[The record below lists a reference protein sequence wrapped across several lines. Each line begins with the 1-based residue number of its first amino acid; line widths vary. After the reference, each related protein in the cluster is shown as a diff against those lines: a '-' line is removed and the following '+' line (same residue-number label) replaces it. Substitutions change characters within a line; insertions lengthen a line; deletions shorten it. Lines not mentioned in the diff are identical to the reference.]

1 MINDRDTFDPLNP
14 KHRATLLAELAV
26 YAPES
31 AQDAAGAPAAPAG
44 PANAARDLEALARC
58 LPALVGGA
66 MPIVRIPG
74 GQSAGSPAEH
84 VQPYLAGARRALRR
98 LAWLRSQEIG
108 YGHVLVLLAAYVL
121 RGEDQRPEGW
131 EVALRT
137 LLLPGALQP
146 SRGAELRAAAV
157 LGARMLAAS
166 VDAYSAAHEADSDG
180 RWLEADLDLITRRM
194 AEARAGRAPVAPPP
208 PSCRAL
214 RVGAWVT
221 ERGCY
226 SADAPSE
233 CAWPRVRRCAQ
244 PESPTWALL
253 RAVAA

>member
-1 MINDRDTFDPLNP
+1 MTHRDTFDPLNP
-14 KHRATLLAELAV
+14 KHRAALLAELAA
-26 YAPES
+26 YAP
-31 AQDAAGAPAAPAG
+31 APPAGAPAEPAR
-44 PANAARDLEALARC
+44 PADAARDLEDLARC

-84 VQPYLAGARRALRR
+84 VQPYLGGARRALRR

-108 YGHVLVLLAAYVL
+108 YGHVLGLLAAFVL

-137 LLLPGALQP
+137 LLLPGALRP
-146 SRGAELRAAAV
+146 TKGAELKAAAV

-166 VDAYSAAHEADSDG
+166 VEAYSAAGEADSDG
-180 RWLEADLDLITRRM
+180 RWLEVDLDVITRRM

-208 PSCRAL
+208 PSCRPL
-214 RVGAWVT
+214 RAGTWVT
-221 ERGCY
+221 PWGCY
-226 SADAPSE
+226 AEGDLIE
-233 CAWPRVRRCAQ
+233 CGWPRVRRCAQ